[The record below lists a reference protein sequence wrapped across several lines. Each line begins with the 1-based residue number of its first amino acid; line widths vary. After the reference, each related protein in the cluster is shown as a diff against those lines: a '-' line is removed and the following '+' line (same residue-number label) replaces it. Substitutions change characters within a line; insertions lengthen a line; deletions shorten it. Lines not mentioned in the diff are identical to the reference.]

1 MEQNQLELKTNYDD
15 EIDLFELA
23 ETLWEKKW
31 FIVTITGIISVL
43 ALVYAFF
50 IAEPVY
56 EASAIIIPPS
66 IEEIKSFNV
75 GRGSIKEL
83 VPYTPLDVYK
93 EFLKT
98 MKLKDIQE
106 IFVKNVYLEKV
117 APKYQRL
124 DSIKILE
131 RFQNN
136 FSIKQHKVEELPNAY
151 IISFKAEN
159 ARLAQEILES
169 YILYVEENSST
180 KLLLSNE
187 MQITAVIENLDSSLK
202 AVKDLFLEEQE
213 NQIIRLE
220 EALVIAKN
228 IGLTKPV
235 FVEGKGNLETAQ
247 YVDRNLL
254 YMQGSL
260 ALEAQIKALKERTN
274 IEAFAFTDEQLLTK
288 YQLVYLKNLTFT
300 EDAKEVFKLSGSIDI
315 PQNTIAPKKKLI
327 LALAFI
333 SGLMISVFI
342 VLVQDAIIKR
352 KNQSY
357 NS

>member
-23 ETLWEKKW
+23 ETLWKKKW

-56 EASAIIIPPS
+56 EASAIIIPPN
-66 IEEIKSFNV
+66 IEDIKSFNE
-75 GRGSIKEL
+75 GRGSNGL
-83 VPYTPLDVYK
+83 TLYSPLDVYR

-180 KLLLSNE
+180 KLLLSNK
-187 MQITAVIENLDSSLK
+187 MQIMAIIESLDSSLK
-202 AVKDLFLEEQE
+202 AAKDLFLEEQK
-213 NQIIRLE
+213 NQILRLE
-220 EALVIAKN
+220 EALVIAKS
-228 IGLTKPV
+228 IGLTKPA

-333 SGLMISVFI
+333 LGLMISVFI
-342 VLVQDAIIKR
+342 VLIKDAIIKR
-352 KNQSY
+352 KKTKIQ
-357 NS
+357 

>member
-23 ETLWEKKW
+23 ETLWKKKW

-56 EASAIIIPPS
+56 EASAIIIPPN
-66 IEEIKSFNV
+66 IEDIKSFNE
-75 GRGSIKEL
+75 GRGSNGL
-83 VPYTPLDVYK
+83 TLYSPLDVYR

-98 MKLKDIQE
+98 MKLKDVE
-106 IFVKNVYLEKV
+106 EDFVKTIYLEKLG
-117 APKYQRL
+117 PKYQNL
-124 DSIKILE
+124 DSIKLLD

-136 FSIKQHKVEELPNAY
+136 FSVKQHKVNELPNAY
-151 IISFKAEN
+151 ILSFKANN

-169 YILYVEENSST
+169 YILYIGENSST

-187 MQITAVIENLDSSLK
+187 MQITAVIENLDSSLN
-202 AVKDLFLEEQE
+202 AAKDLFLEEQE
-213 NQIIRLE
+213 NQIHRLE
-220 EALVIAKN
+220 EALVIAKS
-228 IGLTKPV
+228 IGLTKPA

-274 IEAFAFTDEQLLTK
+274 IEAFAFTDEQLLIK

-315 PQNTIAPKKKLI
+315 PQNTIAPKKGLI
-327 LALAFI
+327 LTLAFML
-333 SGLMISVFI
+333 GLMLSVFI

>member
-1 MEQNQLELKTNYDD
+1 MEQKQYDN

-23 ETLWEKKW
+23 ETLWKKKW

-98 MKLKDIQE
+98 AKLKDIQE
-106 IFVKNVYLEKV
+106 AFIKDVYLEKLD
-117 APKYQRL
+117 PKDKEL
-124 DSIKILE
+124 DTIKLLE

-136 FSIKQHKVEELPNAY
+136 FSIKQHKVDELPNAY
-151 IISFKAEN
+151 IISFKANN

-169 YILYVEENSST
+169 YILYIGENSST

-327 LALAFI
+327 LAVAFI
-333 SGLMISVFI
+333 LGLMISVFI
-342 VLVQDAIIKR
+342 VLIKDAIIKR

>member
-1 MEQNQLELKTNYDD
+1 MEQKQYDD
-15 EIDLFELA
+15 EIDLFELV
-23 ETLWEKKW
+23 ETLWKKKW

-56 EASAIIIPPS
+56 EASAIIIPPN
-66 IEEIKSFNV
+66 IEDIKSFNE
-75 GRGSIKEL
+75 GRGSNGL
-83 VPYTPLDVYK
+83 TLYSPLDVYR

-98 MKLKDIQE
+98 MKLKDVE
-106 IFVKNVYLEKV
+106 EDFVKTIYLEKLG
-117 APKYQRL
+117 PKYQNL
-124 DSIKILE
+124 DSIKLLD

-136 FSIKQHKVEELPNAY
+136 FSVKQHKVNELPNAY
-151 IISFKAEN
+151 ILSFKANN

-169 YILYVEENSST
+169 YILYIGENSST

-315 PQNTIAPKKKLI
+315 PQNTIAPKKGLI
-327 LALAFI
+327 LTLAFML
-333 SGLMISVFI
+333 GLMLSVFI

-352 KNQSY
+352 KKQRY

>member
-1 MEQNQLELKTNYDD
+1 MMKLIYLNWQKR
-15 EIDLFELA
+15 FGK
-23 ETLWEKKW
+23 KKW

-56 EASAIIIPPS
+56 EASAIIIPPN
-66 IEEIKSFNV
+66 IEDIKSFNE
-75 GRGSIKEL
+75 GRGSNGL
-83 VPYTPLDVYK
+83 TLYSPLDVYR

-180 KLLLSNE
+180 KLLLSNK
-187 MQITAVIENLDSSLK
+187 MQIMAIIESLDSSLK
-202 AVKDLFLEEQE
+202 AAKDLFLEEQK
-213 NQIIRLE
+213 NQILRLE
-220 EALVIAKN
+220 EALVIAKS
-228 IGLTKPV
+228 IGLTKPA

-247 YVDRNLL
+247 YVNRNLL

-274 IEAFAFTDEQLLTK
+274 IEAFAFTDKQLLTK

-333 SGLMISVFI
+333 LGLMISVFI
-342 VLVQDAIIKR
+342 VLIKDAIIKR
-352 KNQSY
+352 KKTKIQ
-357 NS
+357 

>member
-43 ALVYAFF
+43 ALVFAFF

-56 EASAIIIPPS
+56 EASTIIIPPS

-98 MKLKDIQE
+98 AKLKDIQE
-106 IFVKNVYLEKV
+106 AFIKDVYLEKLD
-117 APKYQRL
+117 PKDKEL
-124 DSIKILE
+124 DTIKLLE

-136 FSIKQHKVEELPNAY
+136 FSIKQHKVDELPNAY
-151 IISFKAEN
+151 IISFKANN

-169 YILYVEENSST
+169 YILYIGENSST